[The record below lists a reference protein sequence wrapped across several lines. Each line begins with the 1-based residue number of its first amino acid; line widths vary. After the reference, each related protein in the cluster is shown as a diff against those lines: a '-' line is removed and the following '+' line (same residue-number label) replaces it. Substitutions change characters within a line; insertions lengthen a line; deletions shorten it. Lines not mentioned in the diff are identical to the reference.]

1 MTCHVVQNYAEYATA
16 DTMAG
21 NPDNVMQLVE
31 QVWVAAKQSVEK
43 ERKQLESFIILQ
55 NTSSTN
61 PSDNSKLDGT
71 KTAEVGQQSLHHH
84 DHHVEIHPWDWRFY
98 AEKVRKLNYDL
109 DETEIKPY
117 FSLTNMCQAI
127 FDCANQL
134 FNLDF
139 ILREDIVAYHPDV
152 QVYEVREKIDNDNHQ
167 SRLVAIF
174 LHDNYA
180 RPNKKGG
187 AWMSEYRTQTKNTII
202 IGSSS
207 SSSDDVNDEEE
218 EGSHVIPIIVNNNNF
233 NKPSPGEPCLLSFD
247 DAVTL
252 FHEFGHGLHGKM
264 IW

>member
-1 MTCHVVQNYAEYATA
+1 
-16 DTMAG
+16 MAG

-61 PSDNSKLDGT
+61 PSDDSKLDGT
-71 KTAEVGQQSLHHH
+71 KTAEVGQQSLHHHDHDH

-109 DETEIKPY
+109 DEKEIKPY

-139 ILREDIVAYHPDV
+139 ILREDLVAYHPDV

-207 SSSDDVNDEEE
+207 SDSGDDINNDE

-264 IW
+264 I

>member
-1 MTCHVVQNYAEYATA
+1 
-16 DTMAG
+16 MAG

-55 NTSSTN
+55 NTLSTN
-61 PSDNSKLDGT
+61 PSDDSKLDVT
-71 KTAEVGQQSLHHH
+71 KTTEEGQQSLHHHDH

-139 ILREDIVAYHPDV
+139 ILREDLVAYHPDV
-152 QVYEVREKIDNDNHQ
+152 QVYEVREKIDNDNRHQ

-207 SSSDDVNDEEE
+207 SDGGDDDVNEE

-264 IW
+264 IL

>member
-1 MTCHVVQNYAEYATA
+1 
-16 DTMAG
+16 MAG

-55 NTSSTN
+55 NTLSTN
-61 PSDNSKLDGT
+61 PSDDSKLDGT
-71 KTAEVGQQSLHHH
+71 KTAEEGQQSLHHDH
-84 DHHVEIHPWDWRFY
+84 DLDHHVEIHPWDWRFY

-139 ILREDIVAYHPDV
+139 ILREDLEAYHPDV
-152 QVYEVREKIDNDNHQ
+152 QVYEVREKVDNDNHQ

-207 SSSDDVNDEEE
+207 DDQ
-218 EGSHVIPIIVNNNNF
+218 EGSHVVPIIVNNNNF

-264 IW
+264 IL